1 MWAAGLDGTNTA
13 LPGPR
18 SRPWSCLVLPRD
30 RRLPHGG
37 CGRVPLKRAPVRTAA
52 LAVGEGAV
60 WVVDRADGTLA
71 RVDPDKN
78 SVSWS
83 GGVGRDPTAVTVG
96 AGSVWVAGGEEGNVA
111 RIDPDG
117 PRVVERRAT
126 GSSPSALTVAE
137 GSVWA

>member
-1 MWAAGLDGTNTA
+1 MPGAATGQTIATRGVRPGSVEARAGT
-13 LPGPR
+13 
-18 SRPWSCLVLPRD
+18 
-30 RRLPHGG
+30 HGG
-37 CGRVPLKRAPVRTAA
+37 AGGGRGRG
-52 LAVGEGAV
+52 VGRRPGRRDAGA
-60 WVVDRADGTLA
+60 R
-71 RVDPDKN
+71 RPRKN

-126 GSSPSALTVAE
+126 GSSP
-137 GSVWA
+137 